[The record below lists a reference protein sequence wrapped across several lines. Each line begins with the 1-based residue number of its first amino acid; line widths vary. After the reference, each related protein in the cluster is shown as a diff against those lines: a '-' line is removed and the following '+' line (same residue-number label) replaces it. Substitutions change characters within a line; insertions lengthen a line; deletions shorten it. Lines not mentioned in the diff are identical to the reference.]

1 MSDTL
6 VTSARDIRN
15 FRRCTKLKLDN
26 STSELRPGPGNTCG
40 TIHIANSL
48 PLVQST
54 E

>member
-26 STSELRPGPGNTCG
+26 STLELRPGPGNTCG